1 MKLNRQTV
9 VFVPPNIPFETRADN
24 PFSQFYIHF
33 SWFRP
38 SSPLKPIIMP
48 ADEEKVLLSSV
59 QNWDESSVQTVS
71 LHVHAVLFH
80 YLIKLQPYIPEP
92 ASAIDLRI
100 QKAVLMMEDKTT
112 RLS

>member
-1 MKLNRQTV
+1 
-9 VFVPPNIPFETRADN
+9 
-24 PFSQFYIHF
+24 
-33 SWFRP
+33 
-38 SSPLKPIIMP
+38 MP